1 MILRGGSESNVTVNE
16 TRFFGGNVSESIST
30 TGITEST
37 GILIQEVCEYED
49 KKGTATFENY
59 EEALCRNSGE
69 NLRWHLQQNES
80 EFLENKRAVLG
91 FGSAHWD
98 PPNNRSYHSVKFK
111 FTISAEST
119 DNSLPLPVGRGFA
132 ASMQVTGPLE
142 KPYSRLGIS
151 MLVYTNET
159 INPNQIFLQ
168 KKLFD
173 FGVEEEVG
181 NFLSTAVLLN
191 KRDPP
196 QEGDEVDMP
205 PAYVFWRDACFVD
218 PVD

>member
-1 MILRGGSESNVTVNE
+1 MILRGDPESHVTVNE

-69 NLRWHLQQNES
+69 NLRWHLQKNES
-80 EFLENKRAVLG
+80 EFSKDKRVVLG

-142 KPYSRLGIS
+142 KPYSRLGIN

-159 INPNQIFLQ
+159 IHPSQIFLQ
-168 KKLFD
+168 KNLFD

-181 NFLSTAVLLN
+181 NFLVSFSLIMLFHHPTCLRLSN
-191 KRDPP
+191 
-196 QEGDEVDMP
+196 
-205 PAYVFWRDACFVD
+205 CFA
-218 PVD
+218 PVW